1 MVSARRKKTHYVSA
15 FLFASFKYLALKLHR
30 DGTTKKS
37 LNKAPPPNFPKVN
50 KILHEREVLKQDPL
64 LV

>member
-1 MVSARRKKTHYVSA
+1 MSA

-30 DGTTKKS
+30 DGTTKILKKS
-37 LNKAPPPNFPKVN
+37 LNKALSPNFLKVN
-50 KILHEREVLKQDPL
+50 ELLHEREVLKQDPL